1 MRLAQDD
8 TAPPIDE
15 VSVPL
20 AATEPPPPRPRPAWK
35 TWLEIA
41 ACSGFPTQILLSAIL
56 IVAGISPLGAQKQI
70 SGPFVFILSL
80 ADTLLLLSL
89 IVALLWR
96 RGESPVQVFFGGR
109 RAGRE
114 FVAGMLSMPFVFAL
128 VVGLALAIRRFAPAL
143 RTVPE
148 NPLEALAKDPSMF
161 WMLLIVVI
169 VAGGVRE
176 ELQRAFLL
184 HRFRGDFGRPWLG
197 LLVTSL
203 AFGLGHNEL
212 QGRDAAVIT
221 GALGAFW
228 GAMYLARG
236 SALAP
241 MISHALFNSSQL
253 LQVLLR

>member
-1 MRLAQDD
+1 LAQDD

-15 VSVPL
+15 VSAPP
-20 AATEPPPPRPRPAWK
+20 AAAAPPALRPRPAWT

-41 ACSGFPTQILLSAIL
+41 ACSGFPTQIFLSAVL
-56 IVAGISPLGAQKQI
+56 IVAGINPLGSQDQL
-70 SGPFVFILSL
+70 SGRFIFILSL

-96 RGESPVQVFFGGR
+96 RGESPVRVFFGGR
-109 RAGRE
+109 PAGGE
-114 FVAGMLSMPFVFAL
+114 VAAGLLSLPFVFAL
-128 VVGLALAIRRFAPAL
+128 VVGLALAIRRFAPEL

-148 NPLEALAKDPSMF
+148 NPLEALAGDPAMF
-161 WMLLIVVI
+161 WMLMIVVI

-184 HRFRGDFGRPWLG
+184 HRFRGDFGRPWVG
-197 LLVTSL
+197 LLITSL

-221 GALGAFW
+221 GSLGAFW
-228 GAMYLARG
+228 GAMYLTRG
-236 SALAP
+236 SALGP
-241 MISHALFNSSQL
+241 MVSHALFNGSQL

>member
-1 MRLAQDD
+1 LAQDD

-15 VSVPL
+15 VSAPPAT
-20 AATEPPPPRPRPAWK
+20 AAPPAPRPRPAWT
-35 TWLEIA
+35 TWLEIV
-41 ACSGFPTQILLSAIL
+41 ACSGFPTQIFLSAVL
-56 IVAGISPLGAQKQI
+56 IVAGISPLGSQKEL
-70 SGPFVFILSL
+70 SGTFIFVLSL

-96 RGESPVQVFFGGR
+96 RGERPGQVFFGGR
-109 RAGRE
+109 PAGPE
-114 FVAGMLSMPFVFAL
+114 VAAGLLSLPFVFAL
-128 VVGLALAIRRFAPAL
+128 VVGLALAIRRFVPEL

-148 NPLEALAKDPSMF
+148 NPLEALASDPVMF

-184 HRFRGDFGRPWLG
+184 HRFRGDFGRPWVG
-197 LLVTSL
+197 LLITSL
-203 AFGLGHNEL
+203 VFGLGHNEL

-221 GALGAFW
+221 GSLGAFW

-236 SALAP
+236 SALGP
-241 MISHALFNSSQL
+241 VVSHALFNSSQL